1 MYALARHL
9 GASKLLLRQTPL
21 MIVSLVVAELFY
33 KLGSFTLE
41 ALAFLATWA
50 VLDIAAQAVR
60 PIDRHASAHRTATP
74 AAEQDVRRP

>member
-9 GASKLLLRQTPL
+9 TASQLLLREAPL
-21 MIVSLVVAELFY
+21 MMVSLVVAELFY

-50 VLDIAAQAVR
+50 VLDVAAQFVR
-60 PIDRHASAHRTATP
+60 PLARRSDTDGPANRTRGN
-74 AAEQDVRRP
+74 AAKA